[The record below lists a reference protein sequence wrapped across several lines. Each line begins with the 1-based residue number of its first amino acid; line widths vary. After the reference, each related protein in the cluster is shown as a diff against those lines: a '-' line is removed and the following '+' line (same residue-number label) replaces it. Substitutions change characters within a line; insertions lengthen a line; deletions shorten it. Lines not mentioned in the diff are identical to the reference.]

1 MFLKHVLMHMIS
13 KCLPVALCFLFQG
26 SATLSMAFAAAS
38 FTENLLEAMSG
49 AAGKIECA
57 YVQSDET
64 DATYF
69 ATPLLLGV
77 SK

>member
-1 MFLKHVLMHMIS
+1 
-13 KCLPVALCFLFQG
+13 
-26 SATLSMAFAAAS
+26 MAFAAAS